1 MKLIKLSAMLV
12 LALAMTVAATGCK
25 KKPVNTTPLPGQR
38 TGIPGGGGGPI
49 TDNTGGLGQNDSGIG
64 SAAGQTG
71 GGPLNGTWDPANMN
85 QDRSKFASLTVH
97 FAFDSSA
104 IRSSERVKVE
114 SMAAAMQTDTSVYL
128 LIEGHCDE
136 RGTEEYNRSLGE
148 RRALSLREEL
158 VKAGVNPDRIRTLS
172 FGEDKPAV
180 SGHDESAWSKN
191 RRGEF
196 IACTPK

>member
-12 LALAMTVAATGCK
+12 LALAMTFAATGCK
-25 KKPVNTTPLPGQR
+25 KRPVNTTILPNNGAGR
-38 TGIPGGGGGPI
+38 VGGPNNPY
-49 TDNTGGLGQNDSGIG
+49 TDTQPPINQGDRDINSKDPKNGIET
-64 SAAGQTG
+64 SS
-71 GGPLNGTWDPANMN
+71 TWDPSNMN

-180 SGHDESAWSKN
+180 SGHDEAAWGQN